1 MRLNIIPAI
10 GIFDEVLAAESN
22 KDVNISSEVV
32 LTTKMHNQAIKVCP
46 KSKFRQVDDLIYE
59 YVHKDG
65 HISKVNLE
73 EKDCTC
79 PDIVDRGICGHLIV
93 AATMA
98 NLQLSSGL
106 TIEKRLKVRYQKRS
120 QVKGDSEES
129 DFDISQTDDQP
140 AEVEPATQYIE
151 QEYDHANEQTQ
162 SVPSQDENE
171 LIIKPGYS
179 KNGKKLGRK
188 PKVSKALERDEPVG
202 EKSTCQRVLR
212 NKNR

>member
-1 MRLNIIPAI
+1 MN
-10 GIFDEVLAAESN
+10 N
-22 KDVNISSEVV
+22 
-32 LTTKMHNQAIKVCP
+32 
-46 KSKFRQVDDLIYE
+46 Y
-59 YVHKDG
+59 
-65 HISKVNLE
+65 VNLE

-79 PDIVDRGICGHLIV
+79 PDIVDRGICSHLIV

-98 NLQLSSGL
+98 NLQLSFGL
-106 TIEKRLKVRYQKRS
+106 TIEKWLKVRYQKRS

-140 AEVEPATQYIE
+140 AEVEP
-151 QEYDHANEQTQ
+151 Q

-188 PKVSKALERDEPVG
+188 PKVSKALERDEPVS